1 LIRILVFQ
9 QTVKLCSKQRT
20 YRSGE
25 PLRHPRAKSRSRSR
39 SKPKPKPKPSAKAT
53 DLGGRYRGIT
63 FRKARKVGHP
73 SAESNLPKGNRA
85 EKQLAE
91 KQWLELFGRLLGFGC
106 LQTLF

>member
-25 PLRHPRAKSRSRSR
+25 PLRHPRAKSRS
-39 SKPKPKPKPSAKAT
+39 KPKPKPSAKAT
-53 DLGGRYRGIT
+53 DLGGRYRGIPPFEKRERWGT
-63 FRKARKVGHP
+63 HRPKG
-73 SAESNLPKGNRA
+73 NLPKGNRA